1 MVVTVLAGAA
11 SGVVIGL
18 LFAPEKGERTRKKLS
33 KKTDDYLQK
42 IKKELEAIRAQ
53 LEKQTAKTEE
63 KVEEQFKKKGDELV
77 EKAQKLTSYE
87 GWTKDELYQRAK
99 ELEINGY
106 SRMNK
111 GELIEA
117 LNNTVE

>member
-1 MVVTVLAGAA
+1 MSNNRFGKMVVTVLAGAA

-87 GWTKDELYQRAK
+87 GWTK
-99 ELEINGY
+99 
-106 SRMNK
+106 
-111 GELIEA
+111 
-117 LNNTVE
+117 